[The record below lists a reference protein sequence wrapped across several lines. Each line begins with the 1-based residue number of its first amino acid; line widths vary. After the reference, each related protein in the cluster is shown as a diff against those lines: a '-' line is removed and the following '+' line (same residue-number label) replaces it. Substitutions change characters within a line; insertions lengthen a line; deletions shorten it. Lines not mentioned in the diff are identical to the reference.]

1 MIFTLPLRG
10 TRGLVRRRSSFF
22 SLDLMRRSA
31 VYGFSVAMMISFH
44 AAPLAYG
51 EAVKLSG
58 REAEA
63 VNLATRDFIAK
74 HYSRSG
80 DLRHYTVEMERRGR
94 TVEITFLPDEP
105 RPLRPNEAG
114 TGSGTAFGLC
124 VTYIVSLSPPK
135 IVRFYF
141 AR

>member
-1 MIFTLPLRG
+1 
-10 TRGLVRRRSSFF
+10 
-22 SLDLMRRSA
+22 MRQSA
-31 VYGFSVAMMISFH
+31 IHCFSVAMILAIH
-44 AAPLAYG
+44 TAALAHG
-51 EAVKLSG
+51 ETVKLSG

-63 VNLATRDFIAK
+63 VNLAMRDFIAK

-105 RPLRPNEAG
+105 RSLRPNEAG
-114 TGSGTAFGLC
+114 TGSGTAYGLC
-124 VTYIVSLSPPK
+124 VTYVVSLSPPK
-135 IVRFYF
+135 IGRFYF

>member
-1 MIFTLPLRG
+1 
-10 TRGLVRRRSSFF
+10 
-22 SLDLMRRSA
+22 MRRFTIH
-31 VYGFSVAMMISFH
+31 GFSVAMIVSFH
-44 AAPLAYG
+44 AAPLAHG
-51 EAVKLSG
+51 ETVKLSG
-58 REAEA
+58 REVEA
-63 VNLATRDFIAK
+63 VDLAIRDFFAR

-114 TGSGTAFGLC
+114 TGSGTAYGLC

-135 IVRFYF
+135 ITRFYF

>member
-1 MIFTLPLRG
+1 
-10 TRGLVRRRSSFF
+10 
-22 SLDLMRRSA
+22 MRRSA
-31 VYGFSVAMMISFH
+31 IYGFSVAMIVWVHTAHFAHGQTM
-44 AAPLAYG
+44 
-51 EAVKLSG
+51 KLSG

-74 HYSRSG
+74 HYSRLG
-80 DLRHYTVEMERRGR
+80 DLRHYTVEMERRSR

-114 TGSGTAFGLC
+114 TGSGTAYGLC
-124 VTYIVSLSPPK
+124 ATYIVSLSSLK
-135 IVRFYF
+135 IARFYF

>member
-1 MIFTLPLRG
+1 
-10 TRGLVRRRSSFF
+10 
-22 SLDLMRRSA
+22 MRRPA
-31 VYGFSVAMMISFH
+31 VYGFSVAMIVSFH
-44 AAPLAYG
+44 TAPIAQG

-63 VNLATRDFIAK
+63 VNLATGDFIAK

-80 DLRHYTVEMERRGR
+80 DLRHYTVEIERHGK
-94 TVEITFLPDEP
+94 TVEIVFLPDEP
-105 RPLRPNEAG
+105 RPLRPKEAG
-114 TGSGTAFGLC
+114 TGSGTAYGLC

-135 IVRFYF
+135 IARFYF

>member
-1 MIFTLPLRG
+1 
-10 TRGLVRRRSSFF
+10 
-22 SLDLMRRSA
+22 MRRSA

>member
-1 MIFTLPLRG
+1 
-10 TRGLVRRRSSFF
+10 
-22 SLDLMRRSA
+22 MRQFAIYS
-31 VYGFSVAMMISFH
+31 FSVAVALFH
-44 AAPLAYG
+44 SIPSTHG
-51 EAVKLSG
+51 ETVKLSG

-74 HYSRSG
+74 HYSKSG

-105 RPLRPNEAG
+105 RPLRLNEAG
-114 TGSGTAFGLC
+114 TGSGTAYGLC
-124 VTYIVSLSPPK
+124 VTYIVSLGPPK
-135 IVRFYF
+135 IIRFYF

>member
-1 MIFTLPLRG
+1 
-10 TRGLVRRRSSFF
+10 
-22 SLDLMRRSA
+22 MRRPA
-31 VYGFSVAMMISFH
+31 VYGISVAMIVSFH
-44 AAPLAYG
+44 TALLAQG
-51 EAVKLSG
+51 EAVKLFG

-80 DLRHYTVEMERRGR
+80 DLRHY
-94 TVEITFLPDEP
+94 
-105 RPLRPNEAG
+105 
-114 TGSGTAFGLC
+114 GLC

-135 IVRFYF
+135 ITRFYF

>member
-1 MIFTLPLRG
+1 
-10 TRGLVRRRSSFF
+10 
-22 SLDLMRRSA
+22 MRRPA
-31 VYGFSVAMMISFH
+31 VYGISVAMIVSFH
-44 AAPLAYG
+44 TALLAQG
-51 EAVKLSG
+51 EAVKLFG

-80 DLRHYTVEMERRGR
+80 DLRHYTVEMERHHK
-94 TVEITFLPDEP
+94 TVEIVFLPDEP

-114 TGSGTAFGLC
+114 TGSGTAYGLC

-135 IVRFYF
+135 ITRFYF

>member
-1 MIFTLPLRG
+1 
-10 TRGLVRRRSSFF
+10 
-22 SLDLMRRSA
+22 
-31 VYGFSVAMMISFH
+31 MMISFH
-44 AAPLAYG
+44 AAPLAHG

-80 DLRHYTVEMERRGR
+80 DLQHYAVEMERRGR

-105 RPLRPNEAG
+105 RSLRPNEAG
-114 TGSGTAFGLC
+114 TGSGTAYGLC
-124 VTYIVSLSPPK
+124 VTYIVSLSPLK
-135 IVRFYF
+135 ISRFYF

>member
-1 MIFTLPLRG
+1 MHRP
-10 TRGLVRRRSSFF
+10 
-22 SLDLMRRSA
+22 A
-31 VYGFSVAMMISFH
+31 VYGFSVAMIVSFH
-44 AAPLAYG
+44 TSPLAHG

-63 VNLATRDFIAK
+63 VNLATRNFIAK

-80 DLRHYTVEMERRGR
+80 DLRHYTVEMERRSR
-94 TVEITFLPDEP
+94 TVEIIFLPDE
-105 RPLRPNEAG
+105 RLPLRPNEAG
-114 TGSGTAFGLC
+114 TGSGTAYGLC

-135 IVRFYF
+135 ITRFYF